1 MRLELLSSA
10 TQEKISSLPAKT
22 LVQCGE
28 VVRWAQLRA
37 ERLQII

>member
-28 VVRWAQLRA
+28 VRWAQLRA